1 MTYSVVELGISSCF
15 NWKKKKKEDILLNC
29 YTSIVCCISIYPF
42 DDHGSWA
49 SIKLH
54 SICLI

>member
-29 YTSIVCCISIYPF
+29 YTSIVFYISRF
-42 DDHGSWA
+42 DDHGSRA
-49 SIKLH
+49 SI
-54 SICLI
+54 